1 MFDNIKIKQ
10 YKGGSKQSKDSRNDD
25 ENSIL

>member
-1 MFDNIKIKQ
+1 MFDNIQINQ

-25 ENSIL
+25 ENNIL